1 MKKNILKVAFVAAF
15 AIIAGYGVY
24 ATQTCTDLSDITLE
38 NVEALA
44 AGESSSDC
52 STYCYSDSRATCI
65 IMYTNGEGV
74 TCYDHRGK

>member
-1 MKKNILKVAFVAAF
+1 MKKNLLKAVFVAAF
-15 AIIAGYGVY
+15 AMIAGYGVY
-24 ATQTCTDLSDITLE
+24 TTQAQVNLTDITLE

-52 STYCYSDSRATCI
+52 STYCSTDPRATCI
-65 IMYTNGEGV
+65 IMYSNGEGV